1 MTPKR
6 GGRGRGGGGKS
17 DVRGVRL
24 PLILKFPKVDAL
36 RTSEQ
41 LDASLGEVF
50 LLLNRE
56 ADLYRYSAGF
66 PEFSI
71 RICQRL
77 RKFAKVTKNGK
88 FRAYTKGCIE
98 LCDKHSKTAVLSR
111 SQLEEAPKDI
121 KRIEVLKP
129 SNVPSMGERYEMA
142 IAKEKRL
149 EVAEQPVVSEAAK
162 RRARDEE
169 RKVKE
174 AQEEERERE
183 RTTKEERKS
192 KKKKQE
198 MQVNEEDLKNVDA
211 LKEQDEVEEGIDW

>member
-77 RKFAKVTKNGK
+77 RKFAKVTNNGK

-98 LCDKHSKTAVLSR
+98 LCDKHSKAAVLSR
-111 SQLEEAPKDI
+111 SKLEEAPKDI

-129 SNVPSMGERYEMA
+129 NNVPSMGERYEMA
-142 IAKEKRL
+142 ISKEKRL
-149 EVAEQPVVSEAAK
+149 EVAEQPVLSEAAK
-162 RRARDEE
+162 KKAKEE
-169 RKVKE
+169 KK
-174 AQEEERERE
+174 AKDKEEE
-183 RTTKEERKS
+183 
-192 KKKKQE
+192 KKKQKMIE
-198 MQVNEEDLKNVDA
+198 KEKNMKRKKQKMEVNQEDLNNVDA
-211 LKEQDEVEEGIDW
+211 LKEADEVEEGID